1 MQIKFLND
9 QAFKTGYTLLH
20 GHNFIF
26 DTYKSEN
33 KMKFFYLEMLVK
45 AKSMLT
51 SRNLV
56 EGADYNVIE
65 SDRLEALTY

>member
-9 QAFKTGYTLLH
+9 EAFKTGYTLLH

-26 DTYKSEN
+26 DTYKSEST
-33 KMKFFYLEMLVK
+33 MKFFYLEMLEK

-51 SRNLV
+51 SRNLQ
-56 EGADYNVIE
+56 EGSDYNIIE
-65 SDRLEALTY
+65 SNRMDALV

>member
-26 DTYKSEN
+26 DTYKSEST
-33 KMKFFYLEMLVK
+33 MKFFYLEMLEK
-45 AKSMLT
+45 AKSMLV
-51 SRNLV
+51 SRNLQ
-56 EGADYNVIE
+56 EGADYNIIE
-65 SDRLEALTY
+65 SNRMDALV

>member
-1 MQIKFLND
+1 MQIKFLSD

-26 DTYKSEN
+26 DTYKSESVI
-33 KMKFFYLEMLVK
+33 KFFYLEMLEK

-51 SRNLV
+51 SRNLQ
-56 EGADYNVIE
+56 EGSDYNIIE
-65 SDRLEALTY
+65 SNRMDALV

>member
-26 DTYKSEN
+26 DTYKSEST
-33 KMKFFYLEMLVK
+33 MKFFYLEMLEK
-45 AKSMLT
+45 AKSMLV
-51 SRNLV
+51 SRNLQ
-56 EGADYNVIE
+56 EGSDYNIIE
-65 SDRLEALTY
+65 SNRMDAFV

>member
-26 DTYKSEN
+26 DTYKSEST
-33 KMKFFYLEMLVK
+33 MKFFYLEMLEK
-45 AKSMLT
+45 AVSMLV
-51 SRNLV
+51 SRNLQQ
-56 EGADYNVIE
+56 GADYNIIE
-65 SDRLEALTY
+65 SNRMDALV